1 MGLTFNTETIRL
13 ITLFENLTGVR
24 VRDCLVDKESNTVY
38 FVIEEGMVGMAIGK
52 NGNIVK
58 NAEKIMR
65 KNIKIFEFSKD
76 LKTFVKNLIPQANEI
91 RIKNENNS
99 ITVEVKVDK
108 KEKPIVIGREEKNL
122 KILKQLFQRNHKVNN
137 LVVWWRWEEVCLLQE
152 N

>member
-1 MGLTFNTETIRL
+1 MGLIFNTETIRL

-137 LVVWWRWEEVCLLQE
+137 LVVW
-152 N
+152 

>member
-137 LVVWWRWEEVCLLQE
+137 LVVW
-152 N
+152 